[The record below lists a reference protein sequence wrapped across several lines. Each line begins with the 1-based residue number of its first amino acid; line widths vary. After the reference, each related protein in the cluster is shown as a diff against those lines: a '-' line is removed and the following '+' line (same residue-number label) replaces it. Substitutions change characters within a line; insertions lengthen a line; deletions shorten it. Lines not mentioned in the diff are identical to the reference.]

1 MEIVKNEYR
10 NRLTQSSMCDL
21 LTLQLHAPEIPEY
34 DTHDAIHYWNSCG
47 VRSRQLGYNCSIA
60 EVAEEA
66 LDGDQESAQSA
77 ASSSTGYFLDKS
89 VHFTIF

>member
-1 MEIVKNEYR
+1 
-10 NRLTQSSMCDL
+10 MCDV

-47 VRSRQLGYNCSIA
+47 VRSRLLGYNCSIA

-77 ASSSTGYFLDKS
+77 ASSPLYHILICLPLMAD
-89 VHFTIF
+89 